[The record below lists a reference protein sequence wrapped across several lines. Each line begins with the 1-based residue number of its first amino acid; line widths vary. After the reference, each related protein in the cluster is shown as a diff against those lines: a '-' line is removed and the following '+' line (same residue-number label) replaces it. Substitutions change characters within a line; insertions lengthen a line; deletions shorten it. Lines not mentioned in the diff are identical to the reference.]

1 MLHRLA
7 GLALAVL
14 ALLVSASV
22 AAAAPVTVNL
32 RIEGSAGTLFEGP
45 VTTDADPALA
55 TPSSVGPHP
64 CDVKDNGA
72 NAGVGA
78 SAGTPTTALAT
89 GARAAGL
96 PFDASFTGVDPVF
109 GSVNDFFVSRVGADV
124 NQSAPPFASW
134 GVALNFQLTSV
145 GGCQIALGTG
155 DDVLWAYDVFNKLH
169 ILRLTGPTTASV
181 GATITVN
188 VVDGQSG
195 APVAGASV
203 GGTTTDAA
211 GNARV
216 TLTAPGIQRLKAE
229 EATSVRSNALVVAVG
244 AAAQAAQ
251 GAAQGVAGIAI
262 DRTAPRAR
270 LLSPRS
276 GHVYRRA
283 KFSPRL
289 IRVAVA
295 ETGSGV
301 RTVKL
306 RLTRRV
312 GNRCFS
318 FSGKR
323 ERFIGAKC
331 GSGAGFFFTVSDRS
345 DVSYLL
351 PERLARGHYVLD
363 VEAIDRSFNR
373 DTVGD
378 RGRNRSV
385 FDVR

>member
-14 ALLVSASV
+14 ALLVPASV

-32 RIEGSAGTLFEGP
+32 RIEGATQTLFEGP

-55 TPSSVGPHP
+55 TPSSGGPHP

-72 NAGVGA
+72 NGGVGVA
-78 SAGTPTTALAT
+78 AGTPTTALAT
-89 GARAAGL
+89 AARAAGL
-96 PFDASFTGVDPVF
+96 AFDASFTGVDPVF
-109 GSVNDFFVSRVGADV
+109 GSVNDFFVSRVGPDV

-134 GVALNFQLTSV
+134 GVALNFHLTSL
-145 GGCQIALGTG
+145 GGCQIALGSG
-155 DDVLWAYDVFNKLH
+155 DDVLWAYDVFSKTHFLK
-169 ILRLTGPTTASV
+169 LTGPTTASV
-181 GATITVN
+181 GAPITVN
-188 VVDGQSG
+188 VVDGQNGS
-195 APVAGASV
+195 PVAGATV
-203 GGTTTDAA
+203 GGATTDAA

-216 TLTAPGIQRLKAE
+216 TLSTPGLQRLKAQE
-229 EATSVRSNALVVAVG
+229 PSSLRSNALVVAVG
-244 AAAQAAQ
+244 AT
-251 GAAQGVAGIAI
+251 AAQGVAGAQV

-270 LLSPRS
+270 LLSPRN
-276 GHVYRRA
+276 GHTYRRT

-289 IRVAVA
+289 IHVAVA
-295 ETGSGV
+295 ESGSGV

-323 ERFIGAKC
+323 ERFIGTKC
-331 GSGAGFFFTVSDRS
+331 GSGAGFFFTVSDRA
-345 DVSYLL
+345 DFTYLL
-351 PERLARGHYVLD
+351 PERLPRGHYVLD
-363 VEAIDRSFNR
+363 VGAIDKAFNR
-373 DTVGD
+373 DAVGV